1 MTAGEQPPSLAAKP
15 GALPIWPT
23 PRGPRQAP
31 LSVALAPPAHLP
43 RPSLPAGEDVGAW
56 SVDQV
61 AGWLEGLQ
69 LGAVAPAFKTNAVDG
84 GDLLA
89 LSDSDLREELGCT
102 ALQARKIR
110 GALAKLTGQPAPAAS
125 PPSSS
130 SAASLGSQPAVAA
143 SHQSSAPPVAVG
155 VPVFAPAAAAAAAA
169 AAGPAIPAA
178 DLERYRQLSST
189 IEGLEKL
196 KVIVG

>member
-1 MTAGEQPPSLAAKP
+1 MSSRPAWLRSLEHCPFGPRPAGLAPLCRP
-15 GALPIWPT
+15 GA
-23 PRGPRQAP
+23 PR
-31 LSVALAPPAHLP
+31 PPP

-125 PPSSS
+125 PPSSC
-130 SAASLGSQPAVAA
+130 SAASLGSQPAAAA

-169 AAGPAIPAA
+169 GPAIAAA

-189 IEGLEKL
+189 IEGLEML